1 MKIKVL
7 TPGLLTTVQ
16 DLGRPG
22 WRSSGVPLSGAAD
35 TTSHRLANFLVGNEA
50 GAASLEIA
58 GGRFSAQ
65 TEQAGWLAA
74 GGKGGQF
81 LIDKKEMDYGRLY
94 FVPKGAMLE
103 IRPGPESNY
112 AYLAVPGGWD
122 VPEVLGSKSTCLA
135 AGFGGLDGRGLQK
148 GDILKS
154 VDSPDEFGISDSAHS
169 GKIWAGKWF
178 VRDLPFRKLPSFE
191 KFKSVIRVLP
201 GPESHWWSEVYQ
213 EEFFKTPFIISARRD
228 RMGVRFDIDQGAP
241 TFQKLNTFGK
251 LETMLSTAVG
261 PGAIQMPPDGQPVA
275 LLADAQTTGGYP
287 RIAQVIAVDIPR
299 LAQIPSGQTVYFQ
312 KVTLEEAEQL
322 FFEHEN
328 MMRKIQLALRINK

>member
-103 IRPGPESNY
+103 IRPGPDSNY
-112 AYLAVPGGWD
+112 AYLATPGGWD
-122 VPEVLGSKSTCLA
+122 VPVVLGSKSTCLA

-148 GDILKS
+148 GDVLHDVLS
-154 VDSPDEFGISDSAHS
+154 SD
-169 GKIWAGKWF
+169 
-178 VRDLPFRKLPSFE
+178 D
-191 KFKSVIRVLP
+191 FKSSDESREAEIWISKRFLSWAAFQRAPNFGDDTFIRVLP
-201 GPESHWWSEVYQ
+201 GSEFYWWSELEQ
-213 EEFFKTPFIISARRD
+213 AQFFNTAFIISARRD